1 MNYNFLALL
10 MFFFGLTVSFVCIN
24 FIRAMLVDSGLIR
37 PNYKK
42 INIPVGM
49 GLAFI
54 PNIIINGGVLAFFTN
69 NKSHLML
76 IYVLAFSLITMA
88 LTGLLDDCLGN
99 RSVSGLKG
107 HFMSLFRGQLTT
119 GGFKALIGG
128 FVGLF
133 VAVSVTK
140 SIPAII
146 LGGILVALSTNL
158 MNLLDLRPG
167 RAIKVFLL
175 ISAIIFIFNTGFNRA
190 LLMILLPA
198 VIAYFYFDLKALAM
212 MGDTGS
218 NVLGICLGVLVVVSY
233 GIVVQIIYT
242 VFLIAIHILT
252 EKYSLTKIIE
262 NNRFLNYIDKLGRN

>member
-54 PNIIINGGVLAFFTN
+54 PNIIINGGILAFFTN

-175 ISAIIFIFNTGFNRA
+175 IAAIIFIFNTGFNRA